1 MVKYLT
7 KIGLNDV
14 PEELLTDETNEDGL
28 DLNDIK
34 IETSEII
41 ENDKNSSLLHTN
53 TILYY
58 LVLNDSY
65 MTPQEIE

>member
-1 MVKYLT
+1 MVNYLT

-28 DLNDIK
+28 DQNDIK

>member
-28 DLNDIK
+28 DQNDIK

-58 LVLNDSY
+58 LVINDSY

>member
-28 DLNDIK
+28 DQNDIK

-65 MTPQEIE
+65 ASVT

>member
-28 DLNDIK
+28 DQNDIK

>member
-58 LVLNDSY
+58 LVINDSY